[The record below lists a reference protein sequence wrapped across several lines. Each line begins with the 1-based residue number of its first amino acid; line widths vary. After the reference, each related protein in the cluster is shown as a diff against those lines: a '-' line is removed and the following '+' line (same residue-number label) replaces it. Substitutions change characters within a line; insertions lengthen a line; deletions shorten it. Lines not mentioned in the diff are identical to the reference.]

1 MADSTAA
8 TTTDTSLVS
17 RMIRAA
23 RLDASLYEEVEHD
36 QTATRDAGIV
46 VAIVAVCSAISQ
58 ALSLMTHP
66 VAAQAVA
73 PPNPI
78 VAAIGALIAA
88 LLGWVVWSYV
98 TYFVGTRLFHGTAT
112 PGEMLRTIGFAQSPG
127 VLSILGFV
135 PYLGAIVGLVVF
147 IWTLVAGVIAVRQ
160 ALDFDTGKAILTA
173 IVGWLFLVVITIAI
187 AVIVGGAAFGLGA
200 MAGGGGTSY

>member
-23 RLDASLYEEVEHD
+23 RLDTSLYEEVEHD

-58 ALSLMTHP
+58 ALTLMTHP
-66 VAAQAVA
+66 AVARAVA

-127 VLSILGFV
+127 VLSILGFIPV
-135 PYLGAIVGLVVF
+135 LGGIVGLVVF

-173 IVGWLFLVVITIAI
+173 IVGWLFLVIITIAI
-187 AVIVGGAAFGLGA
+187 AVIVGGAAYGLGA
-200 MAGGGGTSY
+200 TSGAGTGY